1 MPGKLIKA
9 SVLYAMMALV
19 GANKVHRIDLERKI
33 INHHANL
40 QLESRTDIDLVIE
53 NADNSPLDVNENV
66 LLDSDQLNYSQLREL
81 QRRNSGLDLKNDTP
95 IKLAQSK

>member
-1 MPGKLIKA
+1 MPGKIIKA
-9 SVLYAMMALV
+9 SVMAAMIALV

-53 NADNSPLDVNENV
+53 NTESPLDVNENV
-66 LLDSDQLNYSQLREL
+66 LLDSDQLNYSQLREM
-81 QRRNSGLDLKNDTP
+81 
-95 IKLAQSK
+95 